1 MQLFYDPDLI
11 KGSKTHII
19 GANESNHILRVL
31 RKTIGDRIYLTN
43 GKGDGFEAEIVGVNS
58 KKCNISILKTFSEKP
73 LPYCLHIA
81 IAPPKSSDRF
91 EFFLE
96 KATEIGISE
105 ITPILCKNSERK
117 RINTKRSLKI
127 LQSAMKQSQR
137 LFLPQI
143 HDMIGI
149 DQFLSLNHEENLKL
163 IAHCEEDEK
172 ISLKE
177 KLGTTTQFCGLIGPE
192 GDFSKEEIENAIQ
205 KGFQPISLGDKRL
218 RTETAGLYL
227 CQSLAFH
234 FSL

>member
-1 MQLFYDPDLI
+1 MQLFYDHSLTKD
-11 KGSKTHII
+11 SKLHTV
-19 GANESNHILRVL
+19 GAEESNHILRVL
-31 RKTIGDRIYLTN
+31 RKTIGDKIHLTN
-43 GKGDGFEAEIVGVNS
+43 GKGDGFYTEIVGISS
-58 KKCNISILKTFSEKP
+58 KRCEISILETFSEKP
-73 LPYCLHIA
+73 LPYSLHVA

-96 KATEIGISE
+96 KATEIGITE
-105 ITPILCKNSERK
+105 ITPILCANSERK

-137 LFLPQI
+137 LFLPRLN
-143 HDMIGI
+143 DMMGI

-163 IAHCEEDEK
+163 IAHCEDDEK

-192 GDFSKEEIENAIQ
+192 GDFSREEIEQSIN
-205 KGFQPISLGDKRL
+205 KGFQPVSLGEKRL

-234 FSL
+234 LSL